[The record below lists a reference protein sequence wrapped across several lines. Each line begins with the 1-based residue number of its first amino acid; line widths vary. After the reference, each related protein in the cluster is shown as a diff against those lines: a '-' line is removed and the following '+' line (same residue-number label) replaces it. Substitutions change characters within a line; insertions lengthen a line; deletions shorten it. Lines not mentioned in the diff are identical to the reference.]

1 MARIYSEAVQDKQ
14 SGKWGFYLRHEIDG
28 VLLEPI
34 YVFYSQQEAEQELI
48 KALREL
54 GDLAR
59 KG

>member
-1 MARIYSEAVQDKQ
+1 MAKIFSEAVQDTQ
-14 SGKWGFYLRHEIDG
+14 TGKWGFYLENENDG

-34 YVFYSQQEAEQELI
+34 YVFETQEEAEQELL

-54 GDLAR
+54 GELAQ